1 MTFTVQ
7 YIPAVD
13 HSQAVLGW
21 LAIQKKPLDL
31 NTTGS
36 LLCSSTCIHSL
47 CGWKALVA
55 LYTKVAIPNSSD
67 SGAWASPKSSCF
79 QPAAKDALSKSNLQR
94 MANMCH
100 MRLHA
105 DHAMPS
111 KHCMKG
117 LLDVLMDHR
126 VGQKSAWPM
135 PTAESKPFTSL
146 HKRVHSHWARACS
159 VQQPYKVDHVSFPGA
174 LFSMTWK
181 R

>member
-1 MTFTVQ
+1 MPFGQCSSMVL

-36 LLCSSTCIHSL
+36 LRCSSTCIHSL

-55 LYTKVAIPNSSD
+55 LYTKVAMPNSSD
-67 SGAWASPKSSCF
+67 SGVWASPKSSCF
-79 QPAAKDALSKSNLQR
+79 QPAAKDALSMSNLQR
-94 MANMCH
+94 MAHTCH

-105 DHAMPS
+105 VPS

-117 LLDVLMDHR
+117 VLDVLMDHR
-126 VGQKSAWPM
+126 VGQS
-135 PTAESKPFTSL
+135 
-146 HKRVHSHWARACS
+146 VHGPCRQQRANHSDPC
-159 VQQPYKVDHVSFPGA
+159 
-174 LFSMTWK
+174 
-181 R
+181 

>member
-1 MTFTVQ
+1 MVQ

-36 LLCSSTCIHSL
+36 LLCSSTCIHSF

-55 LYTKVAIPNSSD
+55 LYTKVAMPNSSD
-67 SGAWASPKSSCF
+67 SGVWASPKSSCF

-94 MANMCH
+94 MPDMCH
-100 MRLHA
+100 MCLHA
-105 DHAMPS
+105 NHAVPS
-111 KHCMKG
+111 KHCMNG
-117 LLDVLMDHR
+117 LLDVLMITEL
-126 VGQKSAWPM
+126 A
-135 PTAESKPFTSL
+135 TSL
-146 HKRVHSHWARACS
+146 HGPCRQQRAKPFRPLHKCVHSHWAQACA
-159 VQQPYKVDHVSFPGA
+159 VQQLYKVGHVSFPGA

-181 R
+181 H